1 MTKKDFFD
9 KLNDH
14 LNAHLPFVVYRK
26 PGEQTVKA
34 LLQKNAAAY
43 SSTEMKE
50 NGFLFSPFDL
60 SKGNLLIPVDNSE
73 VLELKD
79 FEADDKRRGPAMGQG
94 GNSENT
100 NSEGK
105 QRHLQLVEKAIIRI
119 RESDL
124 NKVVLS
130 RRERVDFQDVNPLEM
145 FKDLL
150 SAYPDAFVYCWNH
163 PESGIWLGASPEVLI
178 KTEGLLF
185 KTMALAG
192 TQNFTGNPDVKWGE
206 KEKLEQKFVTDAILE
221 NLNDL
226 RLTEELNISETYTS
240 RAGGVVHLRTDISGK
255 MGSPEN
261 LETLINTLHPTPAV
275 CGFPREKARDFIVKE
290 EGYDREY
297 YTGFLG
303 ELNFQEQVL
312 RPGGNRRNIENLAYK
327 TVRKRSALYVNLRCM
342 KLERNQA
349 LIFVGGGITE
359 DSVPENEFLE
369 TVNKAQTMRKVLRK
383 YI

>member
-1 MTKKDFFD
+1 
-9 KLNDH
+9 
-14 LNAHLPFVVYRK
+14 
-26 PGEQTVKA
+26 
-34 LLQKNAAAY
+34 
-43 SSTEMKE
+43 
-50 NGFLFSPFDL
+50 
-60 SKGNLLIPVDNSE
+60 
-73 VLELKD
+73 
-79 FEADDKRRGPAMGQG
+79 
-94 GNSENT
+94 
-100 NSEGK
+100 
-105 QRHLQLVEKAIIRI
+105 
-119 RESDL
+119 
-124 NKVVLS
+124 
-130 RRERVDFQDVNPLEM
+130 
-145 FKDLL
+145 
-150 SAYPDAFVYCWNH
+150 
-163 PESGIWLGASPEVLI
+163 
-178 KTEGLLF
+178 
-185 KTMALAG
+185 
-192 TQNFTGNPDVKWGE
+192 
-206 KEKLEQKFVTDAILE
+206 